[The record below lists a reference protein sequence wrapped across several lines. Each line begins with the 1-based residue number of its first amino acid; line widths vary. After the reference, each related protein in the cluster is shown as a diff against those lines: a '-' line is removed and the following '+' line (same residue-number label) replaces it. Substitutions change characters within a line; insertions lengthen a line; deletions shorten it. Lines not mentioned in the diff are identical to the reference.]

1 MAMSVFPSLKCFT
14 HLLTLLTPTHA
25 DISIHTTK
33 SLVDD
38 CCRVSVF
45 HKKFKDCALTKRHVG
60 ESHFLAAHGGNK
72 RGAHPLYSFMSQRK
86 DAANGRYDI
95 PTQFLAT
102 LLC

>member
-38 CCRVSVF
+38 CCRVSFF
-45 HKKFKDCALTKRHVG
+45 HKKFNDSTLTKRHAS
-60 ESHFLAAHGGNK
+60 ESHFLAVHDGNL
-72 RGAHPLYSFMSQRK
+72 RGAHALILRSYWKGKMPLMV
-86 DAANGRYDI
+86 
-95 PTQFLAT
+95 L
-102 LLC
+102 